1 MSYKNIVGKENR
13 YTEQEIDR
21 QIACVDE
28 QITTYIQILQIVG
41 QTESNKAQKDR

>member
-21 QIACVDE
+21 QIASVDA
-28 QITTYIQILQIVG
+28 QITTYIQILQIDG